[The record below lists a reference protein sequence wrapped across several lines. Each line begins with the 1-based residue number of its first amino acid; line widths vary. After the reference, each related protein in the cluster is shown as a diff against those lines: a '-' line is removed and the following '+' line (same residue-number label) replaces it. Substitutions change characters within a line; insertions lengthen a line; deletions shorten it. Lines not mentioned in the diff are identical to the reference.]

1 MSPPAPRVGA
11 AGRLLSIILAT
22 ALLASCAI
30 ERPTPGP
37 APTPSVPRTP
47 GSPSLPGAYTPV
59 GPPVPNAPAGLAQL
73 YDGLDRLRAGPTG
86 QDEKLRVLL
95 LGDSHVAGG
104 IITQRLRDRFQADFG
119 DAGRGPM
126 VPGLPYAG
134 RREADWKLT
143 QSNDWSFE
151 NSLRSAASP
160 FSLTGFIARSRGGG
174 ATMTVAATGEG
185 FDEVEVS
192 FVRRS
197 GGGAFEIRVDDRTIS
212 RVETGGSFPTAD
224 RVLLPTPPN
233 SRRLELRVV
242 DRRPVE
248 LLSWGVEQKK
258 RGVIVEGHGV
268 SGATSWIMQK
278 WDSGLL
284 AEDLRRR
291 DPALILLA
299 FGTNEGFQT
308 KFDPDKY
315 AADYTQIIRL
325 MQEAAPRAAIVL
337 VGPPDAARRGGRA
350 AASGAAPGAA
360 PGAGCGW
367 ATPANL
373 FAARSAQ
380 QQLAA
385 TLNVA
390 FWDWSALMSGPC
402 GVHDWVTRAPP
413 LARPDH
419 VHLTHPG
426 YVATADAMYQDLVAP
441 YLAARGLSARQP
453 LR

>member
-1 MSPPAPRVGA
+1 MIASAPRARA
-11 AGRLLSIILAT
+11 AGRLLSFFLT
-22 ALLASCAI
+22 TLLLASCAI

-37 APTPSVPRTP
+37 MPTPSAPYTP
-47 GSPSLPGAYTPV
+47 GTPSLPGVYVPV
-59 GPPVPNAPAGLAQL
+59 GPPVPNAPEGLAPL
-73 YDGLDRLRAGPTG
+73 YDGLDRLRSGPAS

-143 QSNDWSFE
+143 QTNDWTFE
-151 NSLRSAASP
+151 NSLRSPASP
-160 FSLTGFIARSRGGG
+160 FSLTGFIARSRGAG
-174 ATMTVAATGEG
+174 ASMTIAATGGG
-185 FDEVEVS
+185 FDEVEIS

-212 RVETGGSFPTAD
+212 RIETDGPFPTAD
-224 RVLLPTPPN
+224 RVLLPTASN

-248 LLSWGVEQKK
+248 LLSWGLEQKK

-278 WDSGLL
+278 WDAGLL

-291 DPALILLA
+291 APTLVLLA

-308 KFDPDKY
+308 KFDAEKY
-315 AADYTQIIRL
+315 AADYAQIIRL

-337 VGPPDAARRGGRA
+337 VGPPDAARRAGK
-350 AASGAAPGAA
+350 GAAPA
-360 PGAGCGW
+360 PGCGW

-380 QQLAA
+380 QRLAA
-385 TLNVA
+385 NLNVA

-402 GVHDWVTRAPP
+402 GVHDWVTRSPP

-426 YVATADAMYQDLVAP
+426 YVATADAIYQDLVAP